1 MENRKRNSSDENM
14 PEQQEQ
20 FLGKKLDEI
29 FTEKEIRFAGFIG
42 PDGNLIKGKVRENI
56 IPFENDDE
64 QKKIFR
70 ELAIR
75 VATRVK
81 FDYSMGRVKY
91 SASRREKLV
100 MMSFPLKNS
109 ILLIT
114 AEPNVNIDRL
124 AYKIIQCIGE
134 DWSEFYGE

>member
-1 MENRKRNSSDENM
+1 MVKGVYDQLKKRFF
-14 PEQQEQ
+14 QVT
-20 FLGKKLDEI
+20 LDEI
-29 FTEKEIRFAGFIG
+29 FNEKEIRFAGFIDH
-42 PDGNLIKGKVRENI
+42 DGNLIKGRFREDI
-56 IPFENDDE
+56 IPLENDEE

-75 VATRVK
+75 VATRVN

-100 MMSFPLKNS
+100 MMSFPLKNF

-114 AEPNVNIDRL
+114 AEPNINIDRL
-124 AYKIIQCIGE
+124 GYKIIQTLGRE
-134 DWSEFYGE
+134 WSEFFGE

>member
-1 MENRKRNSSDENM
+1 MSDQLKKRFF
-14 PEQQEQ
+14 QVT
-20 FLGKKLDEI
+20 LDEI
-29 FTEKEIRFAGFIG
+29 FNEKEIRFAGFIDL
-42 PDGNLIKGKVRENI
+42 DGNLIKGKFREDI
-56 IPFENDDE
+56 IPLESDEE

-75 VATRVK
+75 VSTRLN

-100 MMSFPLKNS
+100 MMSFPLKNF

-124 AYKIIQCIGE
+124 GYKMIQILGKE
-134 DWSEFYGE
+134 WSEFFGE

>member
-1 MENRKRNSSDENM
+1 MNEKPDEIL
-14 PEQQEQ
+14 QEI
-20 FLGKKLDEI
+20 LDEI
-29 FTEKEIRFAGFIG
+29 FTEKEIRFAGFIDL
-42 PDGNLIKGKVRENI
+42 DGNLIKGRVRESI
-56 IPFENDDE
+56 IPFENDEE

-124 AYKIIQCIGE
+124 AYKIIQFLGKE
-134 DWSEFYGE
+134 WSEFFGK

>member
-1 MENRKRNSSDENM
+1 MPNR
-14 PEQQEQ
+14 QEK
-20 FLGKKLDEI
+20 FLQEKLDEI
-29 FTEKEIRFAGFIG
+29 FTEREIRFAGFI
-42 PDGNLIKGKVRENI
+42 DFEGNLIKGKIREDI
-56 IPFENDDE
+56 VPFENDEE
-64 QKKIFR
+64 QRKIFR

-100 MMSFPLKNS
+100 MMSFPLDKF

-124 AYKIIQCIGE
+124 AYKIIQLLGNE
-134 DWSEFYGE
+134 WSEFFGK

>member
-1 MENRKRNSSDENM
+1 MSDQLKKRFF
-14 PEQQEQ
+14 QVT
-20 FLGKKLDEI
+20 LDEI
-29 FTEKEIRFAGFIG
+29 LNEKEVRFAGFIDL
-42 PDGNLIKGKVRENI
+42 DGNLIKGKFREDI
-56 IPFENDDE
+56 IPLESDEE

-75 VATRVK
+75 VSTRLN

-100 MMSFPLKNS
+100 MMSFPLKNF

-114 AEPNVNIDRL
+114 AEPNINIDRL
-124 AYKIIQCIGE
+124 GYKMIQTLGKE
-134 DWSEFYGE
+134 WSEFFGE